1 MSSHL
6 NFTLMLVLCHSFG
19 SLVSYFVKT
28 IQVDSQ
34 VIVIIFFVEYH
45 SPDAGYS
52 YLDWDHCFS
61 AIGEPE
67 GGFSHWGS
75 CCGLVA
81 PKDVRQFF
89 RSGTLRVV

>member
-1 MSSHL
+1 MSSRL

-45 SPDAGYS
+45 SPDADYS
-52 YLDWDHCFS
+52 YLDRDHCFS
-61 AIGEPE
+61 AIGELE
-67 GGFSHWGS
+67 GGFSRWGS
-75 CCGLVA
+75 YCGPIGL
-81 PKDVRQFF
+81 
-89 RSGTLRVV
+89 